1 MVIFSSMSVSR
12 AGRHPRLRAVRSSL
26 VTRKIIPNLRVSVLK
41 IGEQRSREDISTLEY
56 LDSLSQILGCMSV
69 LIISL
74 ILEGYQAITDMENN
88 LLFSAKVPA
97 KRNKEKKSEIWDTS
111 LMMEAQLPL
120 SFPQSKQQFRY
131 KCRDDSSRKTA
142 YVRHSR
148 YKFVKL
154 RQMML
159 QFTHH

>member
-69 LIISL
+69 LIIPL
-74 ILEGYQAITDMENN
+74 ILEGYQAITDMEKN
-88 LLFSAKVPA
+88 LLSSAKVPA
-97 KRNKEKKSEIWDTS
+97 KGNKEIWDTS

-131 KCRDDSSRKTA
+131 KCGDDSSRKTA

-159 QFTHH
+159 QFTNN